1 MTCVKQLTRGQTG
14 NLLGKLFEGMIRS
27 EIKKNWRGIPY
38 RYAHG
43 EKDELDSLL
52 VTGFEMKTVEGVSLA
67 CNIKANK
74 AKKRVIYCPN
84 ADSFDFVIFDSDSK
98 SHGLQV
104 SVQTTIN
111 KCRSTSFFE
120 NKDCDYNYIL
130 TPEKKSIKDLR
141 SNKYTKNAYQKH
153 SLRIVV
159 AEDFVAKDVLPLF
172 Q

>member
-43 EKDELDSLL
+43 RRDKSASLL
-52 VTGFEMKTVEGVSLA
+52 VTGFEMITVEGSSLA
-67 CNIKANK
+67 SNIKENK

-104 SVQTTIN
+104 SVQTRIN
-111 KCRSTSFFE
+111 KCRSNFFE
-120 NKDCDYNYIL
+120 NKDCDYKYIL
-130 TPEKKSIKDLR
+130 TPETIDLR
-141 SNKYTKNAYQKH
+141 TLRTNKCLKLAYEKH
-153 SLRIVV
+153 NLRIVV
-159 AEDFVAKDVLPLF
+159 AEDMVPEDVLPLL